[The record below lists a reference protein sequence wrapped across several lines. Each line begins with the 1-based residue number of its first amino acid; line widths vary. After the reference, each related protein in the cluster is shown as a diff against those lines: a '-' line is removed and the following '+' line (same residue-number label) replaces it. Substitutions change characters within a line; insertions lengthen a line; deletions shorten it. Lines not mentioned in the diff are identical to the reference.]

1 MIKSIKQKLS
11 IKIFI
16 ITFSLLCISCSATY
30 LFISQIFPFAYS
42 SLIDSNM
49 QKASIQLAQQLS
61 SYNNIEA
68 CESVLTNFS
77 ADTNAI
83 VWVEDENGNIV
94 STDNDKEE
102 NTEETVSGDTAITFD
117 DNISS
122 ENLTTFSNKETNYYP
137 ITLGNGK
144 SYTLAVQFDLLVIQ
158 QTKEVLWTIFPYIIF
173 MAFFLSLLCSWLYA
187 GYITRPI
194 VQLSEISKQMA
205 ALDFSGQCA
214 IVRQDELGC
223 LAQNLNTLSMAL
235 ETSLNNLQTANEK
248 LKSDIKLEQELEQQ
262 KMEFFYAA
270 SHELKTPLTILKGHL
285 TGMLN
290 KITGYENHS
299 EYLKRSLSVVDRMES
314 LVKELLYIAKTDE
327 KSELKYQTINLAE
340 LIRVQIASLA
350 DLLSEKQQQLD
361 VAIPDKVLC
370 KLDPSQIERALQNI
384 LSNAI
389 RYSPTNELIRISL
402 VNTEKKVRCE
412 IENSGIHI
420 PEDNLHHLFEA
431 FYRADNSRNLNT
443 GGTGLGLYIVHKILD
458 AHNAKY
464 GILNTN
470 NGVLFWFELLA

>member
-16 ITFSLLCISCSATY
+16 ITFLLLCISCSGTY
-30 LFISQIFPFAYS
+30 LFIFQIFPFAYS

-61 SYNNIEA
+61 SYNSIET
-68 CESVLTNFS
+68 CESVLTKFS

-83 VWVEDENGNIV
+83 IWIEDENGNIV
-94 STDNDKEE
+94 SPDKQE
-102 NTEETVSGDTAITFD
+102 NIAETVSSDTAITFD
-117 DNISS
+117 DNMSS

-173 MAFFLSLLCSWLYA
+173 MVFLLSLLCSWFYA
-187 GYITRPI
+187 RYITRPI

-205 ALDFSGQCA
+205 TLDFSGQCA
-214 IVRQDELGC
+214 IIRQDELGC

-235 ETSLNNLQTANEK
+235 ETSLNNLQSANDK
-248 LKSDIKLEQELEQQ
+248 LNSDIKLEQELEQQ

-370 KLDPSQIERALQNI
+370 KLDLSQMERALQNI

-402 VNTEKKVRCE
+402 VNTEKRIRCE
-412 IENSGIHI
+412 IENFGIHI

-458 AHNAKY
+458 SHNAKY
-464 GILNTN
+464 GVLNTN
-470 NGVLFWFELLA
+470 NGVLFWFELLV

>member
-16 ITFSLLCISCSATY
+16 ITFSLLCISCSGTY

-122 ENLTTFSNKETNYYP
+122 ENLTTFSNKETNYYT

-299 EYLKRSLSVVDRMES
+299 EYLKRSLSVVDRTES

-350 DLLSEKQQQLD
+350 DLLSEKQQQLN

-470 NGVLFWFELLA
+470 NGVLFWFELFA

>member
-1 MIKSIKQKLS
+1 MIKTIKQKLS

-16 ITFSLLCISCSATY
+16 ITFLLLCISCSGTY

-49 QKASIQLAQQLS
+49 QKASIQLAQKLS

-68 CESVLTNFS
+68 CESVITNFS
-77 ADTNAI
+77 ADTSAI

-94 STDNDKEE
+94 SSDSDKKEK
-102 NTEETVSGDTAITFD
+102 TEETVSSDTTITFD

-122 ENLTTFSNKETNYYP
+122 ENITTLSNKETNYYP

-173 MAFFLSLLCSWLYA
+173 IAFFLSLLCSWLYA

-194 VQLSEISKQMA
+194 IQLSEISKQMA

-223 LAQNLNTLSMAL
+223 LAQNLNILSTAL
-235 ETSLNNLQTANEK
+235 ETSLNNLQTTNEK
-248 LKSDIKLEQELEQQ
+248 LKSDIKWEQELEQQ

-340 LIRVQIASLA
+340 LIRVQIASLS

-361 VAIPDKVLC
+361 VAMPDKVLC
-370 KLDPSQIERALQNI
+370 QLDPSQMERALQNI

-412 IENSGIHI
+412 IENSGVHI

-470 NGVLFWFELLA
+470 NSVLFWFELLT

>member
-1 MIKSIKQKLS
+1 
-11 IKIFI
+11 
-16 ITFSLLCISCSATY
+16 
-30 LFISQIFPFAYS
+30 
-42 SLIDSNM
+42 M
-49 QKASIQLAQQLS
+49 QKASIQLAQKLS

-68 CESVLTNFS
+68 CESVITNFS
-77 ADTNAI
+77 ADTSAI

-94 STDNDKEE
+94 SSDNDKKEK
-102 NTEETVSGDTAITFD
+102 TEETVSSDTTITFD

-122 ENLTTFSNKETNYYP
+122 ENITTLSNKETNYYP

-173 MAFFLSLLCSWLYA
+173 IAFFLSLLCSWLYA

-194 VQLSEISKQMA
+194 IQLSEISKQMA

-223 LAQNLNTLSMAL
+223 LAQNLNILSTAL
-235 ETSLNNLQTANEK
+235 ETSLNNLQTTNEK
-248 LKSDIKLEQELEQQ
+248 LKSDIKWEQELEQQ

-299 EYLKRSLSVVDRMES
+299 EYLKRVDRMES

-340 LIRVQIASLA
+340 LIRVQIASLS

-361 VAIPDKVLC
+361 VAMPDKVLC
-370 KLDPSQIERALQNI
+370 QLDPSQMERALQNI

-412 IENSGIHI
+412 IENSGVHI

-470 NGVLFWFELLA
+470 NSVLFWFELLT

>member
-16 ITFSLLCISCSATY
+16 ITFSLLCISCSGTY

-49 QKASIQLAQQLS
+49 QKASIQLTQQLS

-68 CESVLTNFS
+68 CESALTNFS

-94 STDNDKEE
+94 PSDKQE
-102 NTEETVSGDTAITFD
+102 NTEETVYGDTTITFD
-117 DNISS
+117 DNIPS
-122 ENLTTFSNKETNYYP
+122 ENPTTFSNRETNYYP
-137 ITLGNGK
+137 ITLENGK

-173 MAFFLSLLCSWLYA
+173 MAFLLSFLCSWLYA
-187 GYITRPI
+187 VYITRPI

-205 ALDFSGQCA
+205 ELDFSGQCA
-214 IVRQDELGC
+214 IARQDELGC

-248 LKSDIKLEQELEQQ
+248 LQSDIKLEQELEQQ

-299 EYLKRSLSVVDRMES
+299 EYLKRSLSVADRMES

-327 KSELKYQTINLAE
+327 KSEPKYQTINLAE

-350 DLLSEKQQQLD
+350 DLLSKKQQQLD

-370 KLDPSQIERALQNI
+370 KLNPSQMERVLQNI

-402 VNTEKKVRCE
+402 VYTEKKVRCE

-431 FYRADNSRNLNT
+431 FYRADNSRSLNT

-470 NGVLFWFELLA
+470 NGVLFWFELLT

>member
-1 MIKSIKQKLS
+1 MVIL
-11 IKIFI
+11 
-16 ITFSLLCISCSATY
+16 Y
-30 LFISQIFPFAYS
+30 P
-42 SLIDSNM
+42 LINKKM
-49 QKASIQLAQQLS
+49 CA
-61 SYNNIEA
+61 
-68 CESVLTNFS
+68 
-77 ADTNAI
+77 
-83 VWVEDENGNIV
+83 
-94 STDNDKEE
+94 
-102 NTEETVSGDTAITFD
+102 ETVSSDTAITFD
-117 DNISS
+117 DNMSS
-122 ENLTTFSNKETNYYP
+122 ENLTTFSNKQTNYYP

-173 MAFFLSLLCSWLYA
+173 MVFLLSLLCSWFYA
-187 GYITRPI
+187 RYITRPI

-205 ALDFSGQCA
+205 TLDFSGQCA
-214 IVRQDELGC
+214 IIRQDELGC

-235 ETSLNNLQTANEK
+235 ETSLNNLQSANDK
-248 LKSDIKLEQELEQQ
+248 LNSDIKLEQELEQQ

-314 LVKELLYIAKTDE
+314 LVKELLNVAKTDE

-370 KLDPSQIERALQNI
+370 KLDLSQMERALQNI

-389 RYSPTNELIRISL
+389 RYSPTNELIRISI
-402 VNTEKKVRCE
+402 VNTEK
-412 IENSGIHI
+412 NS
-420 PEDNLHHLFEA
+420 L
-431 FYRADNSRNLNT
+431 
-443 GGTGLGLYIVHKILD
+443 
-458 AHNAKY
+458 
-464 GILNTN
+464 
-470 NGVLFWFELLA
+470 

>member
-1 MIKSIKQKLS
+1 
-11 IKIFI
+11 
-16 ITFSLLCISCSATY
+16 
-30 LFISQIFPFAYS
+30 
-42 SLIDSNM
+42 M
-49 QKASIQLAQQLS
+49 QKASIQLAQKLS

-68 CESVLTNFS
+68 CESVITNFS
-77 ADTNAI
+77 ADTSAI

-94 STDNDKEE
+94 SSDNDKKEK
-102 NTEETVSGDTAITFD
+102 TEETVSSDTTITFD

-122 ENLTTFSNKETNYYP
+122 ENITTLSNKETNYYP

-173 MAFFLSLLCSWLYA
+173 IAFFLSLLCSWLYA

-194 VQLSEISKQMA
+194 IQLSEISKQMA

-223 LAQNLNTLSMAL
+223 LAQNLNILSTAL
-235 ETSLNNLQTANEK
+235 ETSLNNLQTTNEK
-248 LKSDIKLEQELEQQ
+248 LKSDIKWEQELEQQ

-314 LVKELLYIAKTDE
+314 LVKGLLYIAKTDE
-327 KSELKYQTINLAE
+327 KSGLKYQTINLAE
-340 LIRVQIASLA
+340 LIRVQIASLS

-361 VAIPDKVLC
+361 VAMPDKVLC
-370 KLDPSQIERALQNI
+370 QLDPSQMERALQNI

-412 IENSGIHI
+412 IENSGVHI

-470 NGVLFWFELLA
+470 NSVLFWFELLT

>member
-1 MIKSIKQKLS
+1 MIKTIKQKLS

-16 ITFSLLCISCSATY
+16 ITFLLLCISCSGTY

-49 QKASIQLAQQLS
+49 QKASIQLAQKLS

-68 CESVLTNFS
+68 CESVITNFS
-77 ADTNAI
+77 ADTSAI

-94 STDNDKEE
+94 SSDNDKKEK
-102 NTEETVSGDTAITFD
+102 TEETVSSDTTITFD

-122 ENLTTFSNKETNYYP
+122 ENITTLSNKETNYYP

-173 MAFFLSLLCSWLYA
+173 IAFFLSLLCSWLYA

-194 VQLSEISKQMA
+194 IQLSEISKQMA

-223 LAQNLNTLSMAL
+223 LAQNLNILSTAL
-235 ETSLNNLQTANEK
+235 ETSLNNLQTTNEK
-248 LKSDIKLEQELEQQ
+248 LKSDIKWEQELEQQ

-340 LIRVQIASLA
+340 LIRVQIASLS

-361 VAIPDKVLC
+361 VAMPDKVLC
-370 KLDPSQIERALQNI
+370 QLDPSQMERALQNI

-412 IENSGIHI
+412 IENSGVHI

-470 NGVLFWFELLA
+470 NSVLFWFEVLT

>member
-1 MIKSIKQKLS
+1 MIKTIKQKLS

-16 ITFSLLCISCSATY
+16 ITFLLLCISCSGTY

-49 QKASIQLAQQLS
+49 QKASIQLAQKLS

-68 CESVLTNFS
+68 CESVITNFS
-77 ADTNAI
+77 ADTSAI

-94 STDNDKEE
+94 SSDNDKKEK
-102 NTEETVSGDTAITFD
+102 TEETVSSDTTITFD

-122 ENLTTFSNKETNYYP
+122 ENITTLSNKETNYYP

-173 MAFFLSLLCSWLYA
+173 IAFFLSLLCSWLYA

-194 VQLSEISKQMA
+194 IQLSEISKQMA

-223 LAQNLNTLSMAL
+223 LAQNLNILSTAL
-235 ETSLNNLQTANEK
+235 ETSLNNLQTTNEK
-248 LKSDIKLEQELEQQ
+248 LKSDIKWEQELEQQ

-340 LIRVQIASLA
+340 LIRVQIASLS

-361 VAIPDKVLC
+361 VAMPDKVLC
-370 KLDPSQIERALQNI
+370 QLDPSQMERALQNI

-412 IENSGIHI
+412 IENSGVHI

-470 NGVLFWFELLA
+470 NSVLFWFELLT

>member
-1 MIKSIKQKLS
+1 MIKTIKQKLS

-16 ITFSLLCISCSATY
+16 ITFLLLCISCSGTY

-49 QKASIQLAQQLS
+49 QKASIQLAQKLS

-68 CESVLTNFS
+68 CESVITNFS
-77 ADTNAI
+77 ADTSAI

-94 STDNDKEE
+94 SSDNDKKEK
-102 NTEETVSGDTAITFD
+102 TEETVSSDTTITFD

-122 ENLTTFSNKETNYYP
+122 ENITTLSNKETNYYP

-173 MAFFLSLLCSWLYA
+173 IAFFLSLLCSWLYA

-194 VQLSEISKQMA
+194 IQLSEISKQMA

-223 LAQNLNTLSMAL
+223 LAQNLNILSTAL
-235 ETSLNNLQTANEK
+235 ETSLNNLQTTNEK
-248 LKSDIKLEQELEQQ
+248 LKSDIKWEQELEQQ

-340 LIRVQIASLA
+340 LIRVQIASLS

-361 VAIPDKVLC
+361 VAMPDKVLC
-370 KLDPSQIERALQNI
+370 QLDPSQMERALQNI

-389 RYSPTNELIRISL
+389 RYSQTARI
-402 VNTEKKVRCE
+402 
-412 IENSGIHI
+412 I
-420 PEDNLHHLFEA
+420 NLHMF
-431 FYRADNSRNLNT
+431 
-443 GGTGLGLYIVHKILD
+443 
-458 AHNAKY
+458 
-464 GILNTN
+464 
-470 NGVLFWFELLA
+470 

>member
-1 MIKSIKQKLS
+1 MIKTIKQKLS

-16 ITFSLLCISCSATY
+16 ITFLLLCISCSGTY

-49 QKASIQLAQQLS
+49 QKASIQLAQKLS

-68 CESVLTNFS
+68 CESVITNFS
-77 ADTNAI
+77 ADTSAI

-94 STDNDKEE
+94 SSDNDKKEK
-102 NTEETVSGDTAITFD
+102 TEETVSSDTTITFD

-122 ENLTTFSNKETNYYP
+122 ENITTLSNKETNYYP

-173 MAFFLSLLCSWLYA
+173 IAFFLSLLCSWLYA

-194 VQLSEISKQMA
+194 IQLSEISKQMA

-223 LAQNLNTLSMAL
+223 LAQNLNILSTAL
-235 ETSLNNLQTANEK
+235 ETSLNNLQTTNEK
-248 LKSDIKLEQELEQQ
+248 LKSDIKWEQELEQQ

-327 KSELKYQTINLAE
+327 KSELK
-340 LIRVQIASLA
+340 VS
-350 DLLSEKQQQLD
+350 
-361 VAIPDKVLC
+361 
-370 KLDPSQIERALQNI
+370 
-384 LSNAI
+384 
-389 RYSPTNELIRISL
+389 
-402 VNTEKKVRCE
+402 
-412 IENSGIHI
+412 
-420 PEDNLHHLFEA
+420 
-431 FYRADNSRNLNT
+431 
-443 GGTGLGLYIVHKILD
+443 
-458 AHNAKY
+458 AKY
-464 GILNTN
+464 
-470 NGVLFWFELLA
+470 

>member
-1 MIKSIKQKLS
+1 
-11 IKIFI
+11 
-16 ITFSLLCISCSATY
+16 
-30 LFISQIFPFAYS
+30 
-42 SLIDSNM
+42 M
-49 QKASIQLAQQLS
+49 QKASIQLAQKLS

-68 CESVLTNFS
+68 CESVITNFS
-77 ADTNAI
+77 ADTSAI

-94 STDNDKEE
+94 SSDNDKKEK
-102 NTEETVSGDTAITFD
+102 TEETVSSDTTITFD

-122 ENLTTFSNKETNYYP
+122 ENITTLSNKETNYYP

-173 MAFFLSLLCSWLYA
+173 IAFFLSLLCSWLYA

-194 VQLSEISKQMA
+194 IQLSEISKQMA

-223 LAQNLNTLSMAL
+223 LAQNLNILSTAL
-235 ETSLNNLQTANEK
+235 ETSLNNLQTTNEK
-248 LKSDIKLEQELEQQ
+248 LKSDIKWEQELEQQ

-340 LIRVQIASLA
+340 LIRVQIASLS

-361 VAIPDKVLC
+361 VAMPDKVLC
-370 KLDPSQIERALQNI
+370 QLDPSQMERALQNI

-412 IENSGIHI
+412 IENSGVHI
-420 PEDNLHHLFEA
+420 SEDNLHHLFEA

-470 NGVLFWFELLA
+470 NSVLFWFELLT